1 MNGPEVLIPL
11 TMFAGGFAMIFGIY
25 YLKTRQ
31 NLAMIEKGMNPK
43 EFANRP
49 APYKNLKWA
58 LLLIGAGSGLFLAFF
73 LDNYVLTDVG
83 RFRPDRNVPIYF
95 ALIAAGGGLGLFG
108 SYKMEKKWWDDF
120 EAKQEIKERELAAV
134 RKAEQDLVKEEL
146 KIRKAELERTG
157 GQSDFEI

>member
-31 NLAMIEKGMNPK
+31 NMAMIEKGMNPK

-58 LLLIGAGSGLFLAFF
+58 LLLVGAGMGLFVAYF
-73 LDNYVLTDVG
+73 LDNYVLYNTG
-83 RFRPDRNVPIYF
+83 RFPYNNDRNIPIYF

-120 EAKQEIKERELAAV
+120 EAKQEIKDRELAET
-134 RKAEQDLVKEEL
+134 RKAEQDLLKEEL
-146 KIRKAELERTG
+146 AVRKAELGENR
-157 GQSDFEI
+157 